1 VAGEG
6 GSSGAGER
14 TEAEAPGEDG
24 WEAGSPSSSAAAL
37 EDLPVGNGYGSTP
50 EREANRR
57 KRISDANRGKVPWNK
72 GRKHSP
78 ETLERIRR
86 RTRAALQKPEVREK
100 LRKAALGRRHGSGTK
115 AKIRAS
121 RLATVARGKGARDL
135 MREHR
140 KLVKGIWEDVLSIQV
155 RRESLHA
162 ERLAERR
169 LRKAKVREAV
179 KGAKS
184 AEHRAK
190 ISRAIK
196 AKWESK
202 PFRDKQRKAVS
213 GARAKRARAPARE
226 KEPERE
232 KWQGYEES
240 IRQEALNTRIKRQA
254 LMQRHEQMKLEAQ
267 ELLEEAQAAAAA
279 MDVSSGD
286 SVEARLSNELVRQAQ
301 EAVET
306 ATASLER
313 LEVNIDDYVA
323 DHLNQPDTSPSPP
336 EKS

>member
-1 VAGEG
+1 M
-6 GSSGAGER
+6 SSSSPSASVS
-14 TEAEAPGEDG
+14 PSSSVSV
-24 WEAGSPSSSAAAL
+24 SPSSSAPPP

-50 EREANRR
+50 EREAARR

-72 GRKHSP
+72 GRKHRP
-78 ETLERIRR
+78 ETLERIRQ
-86 RTRAALQKPEVREK
+86 RTRAALQQPKVREK
-100 LRKAALGRRHGSGTK
+100 LRKAAAGRRHGAGTK

-121 RLATVARGKGARDL
+121 RLATVERGKRAREL
-135 MREHR
+135 VREHR
-140 KLVKGIWEDVLSIQV
+140 KLIQGIWEDNLSIQV
-155 RRESLHA
+155 RRERLRE
-162 ERLAERR
+162 ERLEERR
-169 LRKAKVREAV
+169 RRKKRAGEAV
-179 KGAKS
+179 KGEKS

-202 PFRDKQRKAVS
+202 PFREKQRKASS
-213 GARAKRARAPARE
+213 GARARRASAPARE

-232 KWQGYEES
+232 KWLGYEES

-286 SVEARLSNELVRQAQ
+286 SVEARLSNELARQAQ

-323 DHLNQPDTSPSPP
+323 DHLNQPDTSLPQP
-336 EKS
+336 EKR

>member
-1 VAGEG
+1 MV
-6 GSSGAGER
+6 SG
-14 TEAEAPGEDG
+14 
-24 WEAGSPSSSAAAL
+24 
-37 EDLPVGNGYGSTP
+37 
-50 EREANRR
+50 
-57 KRISDANRGKVPWNK
+57 
-72 GRKHSP
+72 
-78 ETLERIRR
+78 
-86 RTRAALQKPEVREK
+86 
-100 LRKAALGRRHGSGTK
+100 KAVW
-115 AKIRAS
+115 
-121 RLATVARGKGARDL
+121 LATVARGKPGRDL
-135 MREHR
+135 LREHR
-140 KLVKGIWEDVLSIQV
+140 KLVKGIWGDVLSIQA

-169 LRKAKVREAV
+169 RRKAKVRKTV
-179 KGAKS
+179 KDEKS

-202 PFRDKQRKAVS
+202 PFREKQRKAWS
-213 GARAKRARAPARE
+213 GARARQARAPARE
-226 KEPERE
+226 KGPERE

-240 IRQEALNTRIKRQA
+240 IRQEALNTRVKRQA

-336 EKS
+336 EER

>member
-1 VAGEG
+1 
-6 GSSGAGER
+6 
-14 TEAEAPGEDG
+14 
-24 WEAGSPSSSAAAL
+24 
-37 EDLPVGNGYGSTP
+37 
-50 EREANRR
+50 
-57 KRISDANRGKVPWNK
+57 VPWNK